1 MMRWNREA
9 AMLGIPDLPEEGFKH
24 VGDRKIKPQ
33 GGGSGGGSQTS
44 TSYTSSV
51 PKWLESEQKD
61 LVARGFAL
69 GQQDYQP
76 YTGERISQFTPLQ
89 RTAFGQ
95 AERQQVAPQIGEAT
109 GLAGLAARQG
119 LQAGQFQTGQFTPM
133 GVQGPQLQQFQ
144 LGAPMGVGT
153 QSFTQPGMAQQFMDP
168 YMQNVVNI
176 QQQAAQ
182 RQADIQATQR
192 GAQAVRA
199 GAFGGSRQAIENA
212 EANRALASQ
221 MGEIQARGLQD
232 AFGRAQEQFGR
243 EQQLGLQAQMANQQA
258 GLTAGQANLQSLLGV
273 QQLGA
278 QTGMQAQLANQQALA
293 DAQRAFEQSRQFG
306 ADLGLRGGAQALQ
319 GAQTLGQLGQQRFG
333 QEMDIMGRQRDFGAQ
348 QQQQIQRILDQQFAD
363 FQAQRDFPYQQLGF
377 MSDLIQGRGGSTRQ
391 MYTVPQP
398 STAQTLAGLGTA
410 AAGIAGMA
418 KGGEVGYAD
427 GGIMSLMGDD
437 QLRQVQSPM
446 DQMAAQEEMMRRQAI
461 RDQAPASMPRE
472 ADMTEAELLH
482 AMQRAMQEGDRAK
495 AAVIREIIEDRR
507 IEDSGIAMIAPETAG
522 DIPDGGLAEMA
533 GGGMV
538 SFREGTDEEGI
549 RIPYTPR
556 KTSGQ
561 RALDDF
567 LYATEQGLG
576 GEYAPLSAARTVTM
590 GTLGTLTDAAGNVI
604 DTVADTKALP
614 MSSGYLAQRDRDEAA
629 RAARRQAAAER
640 EAVQKRTIVPS
651 KEVAVA
657 PAAGIATLAPAGGIT
672 PSAARDAKLLQRQD
686 PMSGGVVQALAMKQ
700 QEEAQTR
707 ANAGNVA
714 TAGAGGAGP
723 TATSRGV
730 LNMLKAAGYDIDKM
744 NADEIA
750 AATRAQEARRAGIA
764 QNRADLEQM
773 IAARGVYGQEQE
785 GRIKSEIEG
794 FTGKKEDAKSM
805 ALFQAGLAILSA
817 DPSRGAFA
825 AIGEGALKG
834 VTAYKGDIEKLDEKK
849 SKLNERL
856 DRIADIRRQERFADD
871 KDLLALKKEENMLTA
886 EAERE
891 AQEILRGHNIRRADV
906 AKFAV
911 QEDLKARAA
920 AERKRDLASMSLAE
934 RRLELQALN
943 RRSINAQNA
952 LKAAQTALDD
962 EGIAKAKADIA
973 AIDAEIR
980 ALTSRDGGG
989 GSQPVGGGGKVATS
1003 AQLPAGFQLD

>member
-1 MMRWNREA
+1 MTYSRRELY
-9 AMLGIPDLPEEGFKH
+9 AMGEPFGDSATRRE
-24 VGDRKIKPQ
+24 VGGKVIYG
-33 GGGSGGGSQTS
+33 GGGSGGGTQTS
-44 TSYTSSV
+44 TQYTSSV
-51 PKWLESEQKD
+51 PKWLESEQKE
-61 LVARGFAL
+61 LVARGAAL
-69 GQQDYQP
+69 AQQDYQP
-76 YTGERISQFTPLQ
+76 YTGERVSQFTPLQ
-89 RTAFGQ
+89 RMAFGQ
-95 AERQQVAPQIGEAT
+95 AERQQIAPQIGEAT

-133 GVQGPQLQQFQ
+133 GVQAPQLQQFQ

-153 QSFTQPGMAQQFMDP
+153 QSFTQPGTAQQFMDP

-221 MGEIQARGLQD
+221 MNEIQARGLQD

-243 EQQLGLQAQMANQQA
+243 EQQLGLQAQLANQQA

-398 STAQTLAGLGTA
+398 SAIQTIAGLGTA

-418 KGGEVGYAD
+418 EGGEVGYAE

-472 ADMTEAELLH
+472 TDMTEAELLQ

-507 IEDSGIAMIAPETAG
+507 IEDSGIAMIAPDEAG

-549 RIPYTPR
+549 RTPYTPR

-576 GEYAPLSAARTVTM
+576 GEYAPLSAARAVTM

-640 EAVQKRTIVPS
+640 EAAQKRTIVPS
-651 KEVAVA
+651 EEVAAA
-657 PAAGIATLAPAGGIT
+657 PAGIATLAPAGGIT
-672 PSAARDAKLLQRQD
+672 QSAARDAKLLQRQD

-700 QEEAQTR
+700 QEEALAR
-707 ANAGNVA
+707 ANAGNVSTA
-714 TAGAGGAGP
+714 GGPGAAGAGP
-723 TATSRGV
+723 STTSGGV
-730 LNMLKAAGYDIDKM
+730 LAMLKAAGYDIDRM

-785 GRIKSEIEG
+785 DRIKSEIEG

-834 VTAYKGDIEKLDEKK
+834 VTAYKGDIEKLEEKR

-871 KDLLALKKEENMLTA
+871 KDLLALKKEENMLTS

-911 QEDLKARAA
+911 QEDLKAREAA
-920 AERKRDLASMSLAE
+920 ANRASRVGATD
-934 RRLELQALN
+934 RLSLQALTSA
-943 RRSINAQNA
+943 RVGLQAQLTAAQNA
-952 LKAAQTALDD
+952 MDDKEVERLTAELNDVL
-962 EGIAKAKADIA
+962 
-973 AIDAEIR
+973 AEIQRR
-980 ALTSRDGGG
+980 AGV
-989 GSQPVGGGGKVATS
+989 GSQPVGGGGTVATS

>member
-1 MMRWNREA
+1 
-9 AMLGIPDLPEEGFKH
+9 MLIPNKHCGFMADGTRRAH
-24 VGDRKIKPQ
+24 IDT
-33 GGGSGGGSQTS
+33 GGGGGGGTQYSEGT
-44 TSYTSSV
+44 TYTSSV
-51 PKWLESEQKD
+51 PEWLESEQKD

-69 GQQDYQP
+69 GQQPYQP
-76 YTGERISQFTPLQ
+76 YTGERVSQFTPLQ
-89 RTAFGQ
+89 RQAFGA
-95 AERQQVAPQIGEAT
+95 AERQQVAPQIGQASGVT
-109 GLAGLAARQG
+109 GLATLGALGA
-119 LQAGQFQTGQFTPM
+119 QFDPFQMGQFT
-133 GVQGPQLQQFQ
+133 GQT
-144 LGAPMGVGT
+144 A
-153 QSFTQPGMAQQFMDP
+153 AQYMDP
-168 YMQNVVNI
+168 FMQNVVNI

-182 RQADIQATQR
+182 RQADIQATRR
-192 GAQAVRA
+192 GAQAVQA

-221 MGEIQARGLQD
+221 MNEIQARGLQD
-232 AFGRAQEQFGR
+232 AFRNAQDQFAR
-243 EQQLGLQAQMANQQA
+243 EQQM
-258 GLTAGQANLQSLLGV
+258 
-273 QQLGA
+273 
-278 QTGMQAQLANQQALA
+278 
-293 DAQRAFEQSRQFG
+293 REQSRQFG
-306 ADLGLRGGAQALQ
+306 ANFGMQGLETAMRGAGQ
-319 GAQTLGQLGQQRFG
+319 LGQLGQQQFG

-398 STAQTLAGLGTA
+398 SALQTVAGLGTA

-437 QLRQVQSPM
+437 QLQRVQSPM

-472 ADMTEAELLH
+472 ADMTEAELLA

-507 IEDSGIAMIAPETAG
+507 IEDSGIAMIAPEEAG

-657 PAAGIATLAPAGGIT
+657 PAAGIATLAPAGEIT